1 MKGFL
6 QILRENFTENF
17 LSIVKFTT
25 LQIFLSLIAYLDFK
39 IYQVDIVAT
48 YLQKYLDKKICSKK
62 SSILVLKNMIRDCR
76 KLYIVWSKLN
86 NNERTNILTKL
97 KFMYLFADDYLYIKQ
112 NGNIILVLVYV
123 NDMIVSNLNSY
134 HIISSKTLLD
144 KDFELTDL
152 GKLKYVLDIL
162 ITWSYTNCLIYL
174 SQSMYIY

>member
-1 MKGFL
+1 
-6 QILRENFTENF
+6 
-17 LSIVKFTT
+17 
-25 LQIFLSLIAYLDFK
+25 
-39 IYQVDIVAT
+39 
-48 YLQKYLDKKICSKK
+48 
-62 SSILVLKNMIRDCR
+62 
-76 KLYIVWSKLN
+76 
-86 NNERTNILTKL
+86 
-97 KFMYLFADDYLYIKQ
+97 MYLFADDYLYIKQ

-123 NDMIVSNLNSY
+123 NDMTVSNLNSY